1 MEESTQEQTQEISEE
16 DTAKVRWVIQLF
28 GFVKTLQKEI
38 EKRER
43 SKRYF
48 SIFVSGCLTYFI
60 VKILHQLL
68 QTESDFVVFFG
79 AFVCLCLHYTI
90 DNISRAWDQAVSLK
104 KFQAS
109 LMKLEKER
117 LDLGI
122 SEDDI
127 SFDDDNT
134 KRDEK

>member
-1 MEESTQEQTQEISEE
+1 MEEDTQEQKKEVSQEDS
-16 DTAKVRWVIQLF
+16 AKIQWVVQLF
-28 GFVKTLQKEI
+28 GFIKTLQREI
-38 EKRER
+38 EKKER

-79 AFVCLCLHYTI
+79 AFVCLCLHYTV
-90 DNISRAWDQAVSLK
+90 DNVSRTWNQAISLK
-104 KFQAS
+104 KFHAS

-127 SFDDDNT
+127 SFDDDT
-134 KRDEK
+134 KKDER